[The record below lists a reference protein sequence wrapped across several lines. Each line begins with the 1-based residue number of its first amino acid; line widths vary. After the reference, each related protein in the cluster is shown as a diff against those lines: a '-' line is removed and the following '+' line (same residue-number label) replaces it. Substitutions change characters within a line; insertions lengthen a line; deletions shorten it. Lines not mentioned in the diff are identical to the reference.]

1 MYLLATISPECF
13 QLNHAPLR
21 APGFQRAFPE
31 VGPANVKGIELNPY
45 AAEAGARVDSA
56 RNRTA

>member
-1 MYLLATISPECF
+1 M
-13 QLNHAPLR
+13 QLEAEAL
-21 APGFQRAFPE
+21 GFQRAFPE